1 MYFFTKGTHMVLKW
15 NTQYTCALG
24 HVVYH
29 LCIVRVLMH
38 EHHSEAGCG
47 QVSFLSVLK
56 SDVTPVSILLIQQQH
71 HLTGTDTQLFITVCA
86 VVCCHNH
93 LTHTKNIFCVYYQL
107 CSLNHCI
114 WCCSSNEKMCYH
126 FSLVLEYHSPPT
138 NWKIES
144 FRYNICKFNR
154 NYLKSEQENMTNLE
168 ATEQWWTPQTLH
180 GSVCRFAAWWS
191 QTAHKLQEELRHFI
205 QNHCCC

>member
-1 MYFFTKGTHMVLKW
+1 M
-15 NTQYTCALG
+15 CALG
-24 HVVYH
+24 HVVYYLH
-29 LCIVRVLMH
+29 R
-38 EHHSEAGCG
+38 SEAGRG

-56 SDVTPVSILLIQQQH
+56 SDVTPVSILLIQKQH

-93 LTHTKNIFCVYYQL
+93 LTHNKTCRLHYRL
-107 CSLNHCI
+107 WLNNCT
-114 WCCSSNEKMCYH
+114 WCCSSNEKVCYH
-126 FSLVLEYHSPPT
+126 FSLVLEYHSLLT

-144 FRYNICKFNR
+144 YHYNICTFNR
-154 NYLKSEQENMTNLE
+154 NDLKSEQEKMTNLE
-168 ATEQWWTPQTLH
+168 ATEQWWTPQTLR

-191 QTAHKLQEELRHFI
+191 QTAHKLQEEPRHFI